1 MVQLVESGPEIPAF
15 YAGRTVFITGGSGF
29 MGKVLVE
36 RLLTTC
42 PDISRVYLLLREKRG
57 LSPEKRLQQI
67 KQCQIFDVLRVKCPR
82 QLDKVD
88 VIGGDVTSPSLGI
101 TPAARAK
108 LRQVSVVFHSAA
120 TVKLQGELKQSVDQ
134 NLRSVMSLMDL
145 CDTLPN
151 LKVFMHISTAY
162 CNAELPHIEEKV
174 YPPPMDLDTLL
185 RLVETQD
192 IGIEE
197 TRRLTASKPNTYT
210 FTKAMAEHAV
220 ARHGCARYAVAIFR
234 PTIVICS
241 LAHPFPGW
249 IENLNGP
256 SGVIAAASSGLLR
269 VVRSAAHAQADMLP
283 VDIAIDTMLAA
294 AWDTATNRSPEVR
307 VYNCSTSANPTRWGD
322 FLSIINRCMPQYP
335 ASNAVLYPHL
345 HIVENSFIYK
355 SLETVLQTIPLHLTE
370 YIMRILCINSRRN
383 LIKANE
389 KMIAMNVALEYFAVR
404 EWQFD
409 TANVT
414 RLRQRL
420 SEEDKR
426 IINLDS
432 HTINWEDLVLNFVK
446 GTRKYVLQEPEMNI
460 TRARERMRKLNMF
473 ITLAKILGAL
483 FLLRMTTRFVSL
495 PNLMYSAIMY
505 MKGSSKMIL

>member
-1 MVQLVESGPEIPAF
+1 
-15 YAGRTVFITGGSGF
+15 
-29 MGKVLVE
+29 
-36 RLLTTC
+36 
-42 PDISRVYLLLREKRG
+42 
-57 LSPEKRLQQI
+57 
-67 KQCQIFDVLRVKCPR
+67 
-82 QLDKVD
+82 
-88 VIGGDVTSPSLGI
+88 
-101 TPAARAK
+101 
-108 LRQVSVVFHSAA
+108 
-120 TVKLQGELKQSVDQ
+120 
-134 NLRSVMSLMDL
+134 
-145 CDTLPN
+145 
-151 LKVFMHISTAY
+151 
-162 CNAELPHIEEKV
+162 
-174 YPPPMDLDTLL
+174 
-185 RLVETQD
+185 
-192 IGIEE
+192 
-197 TRRLTASKPNTYT
+197 
-210 FTKAMAEHAV
+210 
-220 ARHGCARYAVAIFR
+220 
-234 PTIVICS
+234 
-241 LAHPFPGW
+241 
-249 IENLNGP
+249 
-256 SGVIAAASSGLLR
+256 
-269 VVRSAAHAQADMLP
+269 
-283 VDIAIDTMLAA
+283 
-294 AWDTATNRSPEVR
+294 
-307 VYNCSTSANPTRWGD
+307 
-322 FLSIINRCMPQYP
+322 LSIINRCMPQYP

-460 TRARERMRKLNMF
+460 TRARERMRKLSMF